1 MGKRYRDRWLSRCVL
16 SLLFLVSTAQALAF
30 EGDYIWEERFKTRLA
45 RAQSGQVSDQYA
57 VANMYFRGRGIEKN
71 ASKALRWFLRAAKQ
85 GHTKAAYKVG
95 YLYLYAADLAA
106 SNSPKQAFPWIQKA
120 AQAGYPP
127 AQYELG
133 RLYFSGK
140 AVERDESQALK
151 WLGRAKSAG
160 YAPARTAFKQTVK
173 RLVEAQSADP
183 KKSRDSG
190 WQKTEAEKKS
200 VRADNQLS
208 RAADLPDPKGI
219 ILHSKWGSS
228 DGPSTFLPSKL
239 TRCRESVNG
248 IECLSSELNMQL
260 ASTNVVYRTRSRI
273 TDIGPEGQ
281 FRLAY
286 AHNVLSTD
294 AKTDE
299 LPTVAVKT
307 GWQRNEHVLD
317 CSLVAGRTISCAQ
330 GTSKQYRFFG
340 RY

>member
-1 MGKRYRDRWLSRCVL
+1 MAKRYRYRWLSRCML
-16 SLLFLVSTAQALAF
+16 PLLFLVSTAQVLAF
-30 EGDYIWEERFKTRLA
+30 EGDYIWEERFKARLA
-45 RAQSGQVSDQYA
+45 KAQSGQVGDQYA
-57 VANMYFRGRGIEKN
+57 VADMYFRGRGTQKN
-71 ASKALRWFLRAAKQ
+71 ANKALRWFLQAAKQ

-95 YLYLYAADLAA
+95 YLYLYAADLAVA
-106 SNSPKQAFPWIQKA
+106 NSAKQAFPWIQKSA
-120 AQAGYPP
+120 RAGYPP

-133 RLYFSGK
+133 LLYFSGK
-140 AVERDESQALK
+140 AVAREESQALK

-160 YAPARTAFKQTVK
+160 YAPARTAFEQTVK
-173 RLVEAQSADP
+173 RMVEKQSTPPKTKRNSAR
-183 KKSRDSG
+183 KKSRVL
-190 WQKTEAEKKS
+190 KTS
-200 VRADNQLS
+200 VRADNQMLGE
-208 RAADLPDPKGI
+208 ADLPDPKGI
-219 ILHSKWGSS
+219 ILRSKWGSS
-228 DGPSTFLPSKL
+228 DGPSTFLPSQL

-260 ASTNVVYRTRSRI
+260 SSTSVVYRTRSRI
-273 TDIGPEGQ
+273 TDINPEGQ

-299 LPTVAVKT
+299 KPAVAVKT

-330 GTSKQYRFFG
+330 GTSKQYRFVG